1 MERARVDGQGRVVVP
16 ARARRLL
23 GLRPGTEL
31 LVDVEDGRVV
41 YQTHAE
47 AWRRVQD
54 LFGALDVDPGE
65 SVVDEL
71 IAERRVQG
79 REEEADAVG

>member
-1 MERARVDGQGRVVVP
+1 MDDQGRVVVP
-16 ARARRLL
+16 ARARRQL
-23 GLRPGTEL
+23 GLRPGTEF

-41 YQTHAE
+41 YQTRDE
-47 AWRRVQD
+47 AWRRFQD
-54 LFGALDVDPGE
+54 LFGGPAVEPGE

-71 IAERRVQG
+71 IAERRVHG